1 MAVAVVEERQ
11 LLKTLRWYDGFVIAL
26 ANPGFLL
33 GSLGYSVGDLGG
45 WGAAF
50 LWGISA
56 IVAVFIN
63 TLYSE
68 LATMFPTKSGG
79 LALYAHEAWRKYTT
93 LVGPIAT
100 FGYWIGW
107 SVVLSVN
114 GLFVGS
120 IIQSAWF
127 PDEPGGSYLA
137 GDGYFSVF
145 GLTEFGLPAAI
156 AIGLILGVWLFNIFG
171 TRVGVSFGYVAGA
184 LLMIPL
190 FVMMIY
196 PFIGGTFDT
205 DNLQNNLNN
214 PGLPW
219 GGLQLALVWLWLMCW
234 SAWGVDVCATFAPEY
249 KDTVRDTHLALRSA
263 ALFSLVVY
271 ILLPIAFVGGAG
283 AEAVA
288 NYDYVGGM
296 LTILGTDSEFVKDLL
311 VFCIVASFLITMNTA
326 TADGGRA
333 LFGISRDG
341 MTVKQLGVLNR
352 FHVPGNAMTLDMVVN
367 ILFVLMI
374 GNIFGVLAAS
384 NLGYVLAH
392 MFALSGFVL
401 LRRDRPNWPRPIKL
415 GTGWTPIAGL
425 LAVWCLVL
433 TIVGFGWF
441 QNAAGG
447 YGGTKEKVI
456 GIAVLAIGLL
466 LFFVRRIVQ
475 DGERPHWREDTPD
488 VPSPEEQAAIDMELR
503 PSTT

>member
-1 MAVAVVEERQ
+1 LAVAEVEERQ

-45 WGAAF
+45 WGAAL

-56 IVAVFIN
+56 FVAVFIN
-63 TLYSE
+63 TIYSE
-68 LATMFPTKSGG
+68 LATMFPDKSGG

-93 LVGPIAT
+93 LIGPIAT

-114 GLFVGS
+114 GIFIGT
-120 IIQSAWF
+120 IIHGAWF
-127 PDEPGGSYLA
+127 SDQPAGGAADLE
-137 GDGYFSVF
+137 GTTGWFSTGTVDV
-145 GLTEFGLPAAI
+145 GLPQLI
-156 AIGLILGVWLFNIFG
+156 AIGLILAVWLFNVYG
-171 TRVGVSFGYVAGA
+171 ARVGVTFGYLAGA

-190 FVMMIY
+190 FIMMIW
-196 PFIGGTFDT
+196 PFIGGEFDS
-205 DNLQNNLNN
+205 DNLVNKLNDD
-214 PGLPW
+214 GLAW

-249 KDTVRDTHLALRSA
+249 KDTVRDTKLALRSA
-263 ALFSLVVY
+263 ALFSLFVY

-283 AEAVA
+283 EEAVA
-288 NYDYVGGM
+288 GYDYVGGM
-296 LTILGTDSEFVKDLL
+296 LSILGTDSEFMKDLL
-311 VFCIVASFLITMNTA
+311 VVCLVASFLITMNTA

-333 LFGISRDG
+333 LYGISKDG
-341 MTVKQLGVLNR
+341 MTIRQLGVLNR
-352 FHVPGNAMTLDMVVN
+352 YHVPGNAMTVDMFVN
-367 ILFVLMI
+367 VLFVLFI

-415 GTGWTPIAGL
+415 SGIFVPIAGI
-425 LAVWCLVL
+425 LAVWCLIL
-433 TIVGFGWF
+433 TIVGFGYF

-456 GIAVLAIGLL
+456 GVAVLGVGLL
-466 LFFVRRIVQ
+466 LFFFRRIVQ
-475 DGERPHWREDTPD
+475 DKETPHWREDTPTM
-488 VPSPEEQAAIDMELR
+488 P
-503 PSTT
+503 

>member
-1 MAVAVVEERQ
+1 MATAVVQEQQ

-33 GSLGYSVGDLGG
+33 GSLGFSVGDLGG
-45 WGAAF
+45 WGAAM

-56 IVAVFIN
+56 VVAVFIN
-63 TLYSE
+63 TIYSE
-68 LATMFPTKSGG
+68 LATMFPEKSGG

-114 GLFVGS
+114 GLFIGS
-120 IIQSAWF
+120 IIQSTWF
-127 PDEPGGSYLA
+127 SGEPGGSYLA
-137 GDGYFSVF
+137 ADGYFSVF
-145 GLTEFGLPAAI
+145 GLTAVRPAGRDRDRADPRRL
-156 AIGLILGVWLFNIFG
+156 AVQHLRGA
-171 TRVGVSFGYVAGA
+171 VGVLFGYGAGV
-184 LLMIPL
+184 LLMVPL
-190 FVMMIY
+190 FVMMIL
-196 PFIGGTFDT
+196 PFLNGSFDSA
-205 DNLQNNLNN
+205 NLTNKLND

-249 KDTVRDTHLALRSA
+249 KDTVRDTKLALRSA
-263 ALFSLVVY
+263 ALFSMVVY
-271 ILLPIAFVGGAG
+271 IMLPIAFVGGAG
-283 AEAVA
+283 AEDVA
-288 NYDYVGGM
+288 GYNYAGGM
-296 LTILGTDSEFVKDLL
+296 MTILGSNSAALQDFL
-311 VFCIVASFLITMNTA
+311 VVCLIASFLITMNTA

-341 MTVKQLGVLNR
+341 MTVKQLGILNR
-352 FHVPGNAMTLDMVVN
+352 YRVPGNAMSVDMVVN
-367 ILFVLMI
+367 ICFVLFI

-415 GTGWTPIAGL
+415 GGIWTPIAGL
-425 LAVWCLVL
+425 LAVWCLIL

-456 GIAVLAIGLL
+456 GVGVLVIGLL
-466 LFFVRRIVQ
+466 LFFFRRLVQ
-475 DGERPHWREDTPD
+475 DKERIHWREDTPTM
-488 VPSPEEQAAIDMELR
+488 PESA
-503 PSTT
+503 S